1 MGCADLDQHVNGIET
16 CVLCKGPR
24 DDLECYSKGLDGEL
38 FLATDRCRVLAE
50 PEREL
55 GLGCATTGDN
65 LLVLD
70 TDNAEC
76 VVDSALE
83 LVDDVLSA
91 TLDDDGNRLR
101 VLALLDKGHL
111 LSGDLALFDKTRMAE
126 FFLADR
132 VDGRDEAATGCPGK
146 LLHVALLDTADG
158 EDTGLCKVVLCDIID
173 ALLAEHYVRAAR
185 DNLFDDILD
194 HALLFIE
201 ECL

>member
-70 TDNAEC
+70 NDTDNAEC

-83 LVDDVLSA
+83 
-91 TLDDDGNRLR
+91 
-101 VLALLDKGHL
+101 
-111 LSGDLALFDKTRMAE
+111 LFDKTRMAE